1 MSSSHNARTNTPIR
15 SNFYRPIFYPN
26 SLSHLLTRILTI
38 SIDVL
43 CVQNTWKSA
52 WRRRHGEA
60 VVRSVSFARRSRVDA
75 WRDDRQRRCS
85 QRWNYCRVWTERHT
99 EWCRPPWR
107 RCRSNVILQP
117 SQHKVTRDRRVWY
130 DARHPFCII
139 SGVVGQN
146 SRTALP
152 YLTLPYLR
160 GGRLH
165 YCTIALGWHT
175 ALRPQHAPS
184 AHPRQTSRSIE
195 PLWSFGKPQ
204 EKKPMDV
211 TAAEAAEVA
220 SVVEVRLPEVTSGM
234 AEANRTTESCKFPK
248 YSW

>member
-139 SGVVGQN
+139 SGVVGQK

-152 YLTLPYLR
+152 YLTFGAEPARKIPSAEATARAQCASPTDLKVDRTSLKLWQTSGEEANGCHSRRSSRSSLR
-160 GGRLH
+160 GGGKTARGH
-165 YCTIALGWHT
+165 KWHG
-175 ALRPQHAPS
+175 
-184 AHPRQTSRSIE
+184 RSE
-195 PLWSFGKPQ
+195 
-204 EKKPMDV
+204 
-211 TAAEAAEVA
+211 
-220 SVVEVRLPEVTSGM
+220 
-234 AEANRTTESCKFPK
+234 
-248 YSW
+248 